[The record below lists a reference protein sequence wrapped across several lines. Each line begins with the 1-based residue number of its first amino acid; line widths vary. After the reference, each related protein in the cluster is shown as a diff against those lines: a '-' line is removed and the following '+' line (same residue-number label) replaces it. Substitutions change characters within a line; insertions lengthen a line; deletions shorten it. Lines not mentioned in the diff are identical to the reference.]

1 MNSERWERIKELFEA
16 ARSRNPAEREAFLAE
31 ACGGDDS
38 LRVEVRSLLSGD
50 ERAGSFLAVPVDVGI
65 THTITEGDRSRVDRA
80 SKSLGGFQL
89 VRLIGRG
96 GMGSVYEAYEQSMRR
111 MVAVKILDS
120 GIDPSANELSRFERE
135 AWIAGRLNHPNI
147 VKAYS
152 QGSEAGTHF
161 IAMEL
166 IDGGSLAGEI
176 RAAKD
181 SGQQPGRIRQMVSLF
196 AGVVDALQHLHEKG
210 VIHRDIKPQNLLLTK
225 DGERLLL
232 TDFGLARDEQAS
244 QLTRRGDFLGT
255 VRYMSPEQ
263 LLAQRAQVDRRSDI
277 WSIGVSLYEAVTLD
291 VPYSAASE
299 EAYISAV
306 SMREPVPARGRN
318 PTVSRD
324 LETVLMKC
332 LERNPDRRYG
342 TATELR
348 DDLLRFLKDEPVLA
362 RRPGPLI
369 KLGRAAK
376 RHRAAVTGA
385 TVSAIIALLLLVVLV
400 RWQRSRAED
409 ERIRWVLQQAISTN
423 SDPAKLDP
431 DWEHLQQKL
440 LSRSK
445 QNPGSDLA
453 LLANRA
459 AIETDISLPSF
470 GLISNS
476 PELWWGFKTR
486 WPLDPR
492 YLYLMDFEA
501 SLDGGAWVPVGSFLF
516 PEEVQ
521 MRPQAGGGSKSV
533 TLEELFGKLS
543 QVQHRVALRTKISY
557 LDASAVPAQT
567 SKDIFDSSRF
577 DDGIAFINGP
587 FDRTWQ
593 DLRKSDFVRFTETR
607 SPATLSINLY
617 DRYPLDFPPQ
627 VFAFPGPEPLE
638 SYFAPNRLRIIRL
651 RLPEGRASGITFEW
665 PSEPGE
671 KSYCSTA
678 DSVPADRVIA
688 MELFGR
694 MVSEIPVPLAAE
706 AELFEEGSDRAV
718 LTFPFALGAK
728 MSNAWWDDRFTGL
741 AASVDLWRFYFS
753 PAHGAISQ
761 MKRLDDRTISGRLIL
776 KPSRT
781 VALRTQSFERYFGQP
796 MSIPIKIEITTVGAR
811 WIDFKECH

>member
-1 MNSERWERIKELFEA
+1 MNSERWVRTKELLEA

-31 ACGGDDS
+31 ACGGDDA
-38 LRVEVRSLLSGD
+38 LRAEVRSLLSGD

-96 GMGSVYEAYEQSMRR
+96 GMGSVYEAYEPSMRR
-111 MVAVKILDS
+111 MVALKVLDS

-152 QGSEAGTHF
+152 QGSEGGTHF
-161 IAMEL
+161 MAMEL

-225 DGERLLL
+225 DGARLLL

-291 VPYSAASE
+291 VPYSGASE

-431 DWEHLQQKL
+431 DWKHLQQKL

-445 QNPGSDLA
+445 QNSGSDLA

-476 PELWWGFKTR
+476 PELWWGFKTL

-492 YLYLMDFEA
+492 YFYLLNFEA
-501 SLDGGAWVPVGSFLF
+501 SLDGGAWVPVGSALF
-516 PEEVQ
+516 K
-521 MRPQAGGGSKSV
+521 AGGGSTV
-533 TLEELFGKLS
+533 ATLEQLFGKLS
-543 QVQHRVALRTKISY
+543 QVQHRVALRTTISF

-567 SKDIFDSSRF
+567 SEKVFAPPVPVM
-577 DDGIAFINGP
+577 AFVSGP
-587 FDRTWQ
+587 FDRTWP
-593 DLRKSDFVRFTETR
+593 DLRKPDIVRFTETR
-607 SPATLSINLY
+607 SSATLSINLY
-617 DRYPLDFPPQ
+617 DRYPPDFPPQ
-627 VFAFPGPEPLE
+627 VTAFPGPEPLE
-638 SYFAPNRLRIIRL
+638 SYFAPNRVRIVRL
-651 RLPEGRASGITFEW
+651 RLPEGRASGITFDW

-671 KSYCSTA
+671 KSFCGSA
-678 DSVPADRVIA
+678 DSVPADRVAA

-706 AELFEEGSDRAV
+706 AELFEEGSDKA
-718 LTFPFALGAK
+718 LLAFPFVLGAAI
-728 MSNAWWDDRFTGL
+728 SNAWHGGRFWRTEG
-741 AASVDLWRFYFS
+741 SVDLRRFYFS

-796 MSIPIKIEITTVGAR
+796 MSIPIKVGIYFTQVATTGCGWAQCR
-811 WIDFKECH
+811 QRRT

>member
-1 MNSERWERIKELFEA
+1 
-16 ARSRNPAEREAFLAE
+16 
-31 ACGGDDS
+31 
-38 LRVEVRSLLSGD
+38 
-50 ERAGSFLAVPVDVGI
+50 
-65 THTITEGDRSRVDRA
+65 
-80 SKSLGGFQL
+80 
-89 VRLIGRG
+89 
-96 GMGSVYEAYEQSMRR
+96 MRR

-152 QGSEAGTHF
+152 QGSEGGTHF
-161 IAMEL
+161 MAMEL

-181 SGQQPGRIRQMVSLF
+181 SGQQAGRILKMVSLF

-277 WSIGVSLYEAVTLD
+277 WSIGVSLYESVTLD
-291 VPYSAASE
+291 VPYSGASE

-318 PTVSRD
+318 PAVSRD

-362 RRPGPLI
+362 RRPGLLI
-369 KLGRAAK
+369 KLGRTAR
-376 RHRAAVTGA
+376 RHRAAVAGA
-385 TVSAIIALLLLVVLV
+385 AVSAVMALVLLVGLV
-400 RWQRSRAED
+400 RWQRLSAED
-409 ERIRWVLQQAISTN
+409 ERIRWVLQQTISTN

-431 DWEHLQQKL
+431 DWKHLQQKL
-440 LSRSK
+440 SSRLK
-445 QNPGSDLA
+445 QNSGSDLA

-459 AIETDISLPSF
+459 AIETDISLPTF

-476 PELWWGFKTR
+476 PELWWGFKTL

-492 YLYLMDFEA
+492 YLYLLDFEA
-501 SLDGGAWVPVGSFLF
+501 SLDGGDWVPVGSALF
-516 PEEVQ
+516 
-521 MRPQAGGGSKSV
+521 RDGGGSTNT

-543 QVQHRVALRTKISY
+543 QVQHHVALRTIISF
-557 LDASAVPAQT
+557 LDAGVVPAQT
-567 SKDIFDSSRF
+567 SKKIFDSHGF
-577 DDGIAFINGP
+577 HAMAFIKGP
-587 FDRTWQ
+587 FDRTWP
-593 DLRKSDFVRFTETR
+593 DLRKPDIVRFTETR
-607 SPATLSINLY
+607 SPATLSINLF
-617 DRYPLDFPPQ
+617 DRYPPDFPLQ
-627 VFAFPGPEPLE
+627 VFAFPGREPLE

-651 RLPEGRASGITFEW
+651 RLPEGKASGITFEW

-671 KSYCSTA
+671 KSFCGSA
-678 DSVPADRVIA
+678 DSVPADRAIV
-688 MELFGR
+688 MELLGR

-706 AELFEEGSDRAV
+706 AELFEEGSDKA
-718 LTFPFALGAK
+718 LLAFPFVLGPTG
-728 MSNAWWDDRFTGL
+728 SNAWWDNRFIGTAAPPGL
-741 AASVDLWRFYFS
+741 KRFYFS

-761 MKRLDDRTISGRLIL
+761 RKRLDDQTTSGRLIL

-796 MSIPIKIEITTVGAR
+796 MSIPIKIEITTVSAR
-811 WIDFKECH
+811 WIVLKDCH